1 MPSLDELRLPS
12 QKTQD
17 LVEAVKRGEPAVT
30 GPDPRD
36 SEEYS
41 FYFEHVNRRGEVY
54 EGRFTN
60 RILTLEQT
68 QQVHVL
74 KARMLQSMPASA
86 LSDEIAATT
95 QILAHMSISLD
106 HKVEWAK
113 DLRSLRDPSVVWKLW
128 AKVEDHESHY
138 FRLGEDSEASA

>member
-12 QKTQD
+12 HKTEE
-17 LVEAVKRGEPAVT
+17 LVESVRRGDSASPAA
-30 GPDPRD
+30 DPRD

-41 FYFEHVNRRGEVY
+41 FYFEYANKRGEVY
-54 EGRFTN
+54 EGRFVN

-68 QQVHVL
+68 QQVHIL
-74 KARMLQSMPASA
+74 KARMLQSVPVSA
-86 LSDEIAATT
+86 LSEEIAATT
-95 QILAHMSISLD
+95 QVLAHMSISLE

-113 DLRSLRDPSVVWKLW
+113 DLRTLRDPSVVWKLW

-138 FRLGEDSEASA
+138 FRMDQDTESRS